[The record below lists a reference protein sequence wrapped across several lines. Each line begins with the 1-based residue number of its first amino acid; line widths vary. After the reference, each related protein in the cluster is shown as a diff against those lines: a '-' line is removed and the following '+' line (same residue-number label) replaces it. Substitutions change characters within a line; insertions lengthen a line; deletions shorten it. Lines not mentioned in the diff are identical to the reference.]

1 MKSDFPNFL
10 RGPAGKSV
18 CSGSFQ
24 TLSGGEL
31 ALEELAKL
39 DTTQF
44 QQTLVFARALLC
56 QTEALLPYF
65 VRQKLLLRTL
75 TVSNLD

>member
-10 RGPAGKSV
+10 RGPTGKSV

-24 TLSGGEL
+24 TGGEL

-56 QTEALLPYF
+56 QTEAF
-65 VRQKLLLRTL
+65 VADL
-75 TVSNLD
+75 NCF

>member
-1 MKSDFPNFL
+1 M
-10 RGPAGKSV
+10 

-31 ALEELAKL
+31 SLEELAKL

-44 QQTLVFARALLC
+44 QQTLVFARALFC
-56 QTEALLPYF
+56 QTEAL
-65 VRQKLLLRTL
+65 VWTL